1 MKTRQRGFTPLGIM
15 LVWATI
21 AVFLAARFIRMGPS
35 LASRQ
40 KRKPKADIQAFRTA
54 LIAFN
59 ASNGHYPTTDQGL
72 NALAPNI
79 MDDIKPDAWGSA
91 YVYRCPGRANPTS
104 YDLFSAGQ
112 DRIPDTQDDIWGK

>member
-1 MKTRQRGFTPLGIM
+1 MKTRQSGFTLLEIM
-15 LVWATI
+15 LVVAI
-21 AVFLAARFIRMGPS
+21 IGVLLAAAIYKMGPS
-35 LASRQ
+35 LGIAQ
-40 KRKPKADIQAFRTA
+40 ETKTKADIQAFRTA